1 MKNPVHRDVQIEAL
15 RDAGNARRSDVI
27 AVEEPLEIRLMRDG
41 LPEADENGG
50 TGRSISIT
58 MRTPGNDAELAV
70 GFLFG
75 EGLLHEARDVID
87 TGFCGPTGNILRVTV
102 RADLPL
108 DLARVT
114 RNFYTT
120 SSCGVCGK
128 ASIEAVTANTGDR
141 RIASELI
148 VRESVLRGLPD
159 TLRAAQA
166 GFAETGGMHAVGLFT
181 PEGRLIASREDV
193 GRHNAMDKLVG
204 ASLLAGELPW
214 RDHVVLLSGR
224 ASFELLQKATMAG
237 APVVA
242 AIGAPST
249 LAVEMAESAGVT
261 LVAFLRP
268 AGCNVYSN
276 TWRVRPGRA
285 SGETRES

>member
-1 MKNPVHRDVQIEAL
+1 MKSSVKELRIDAL
-15 RDAGNARRSDVI
+15 RTAGNTRRNDAI

-58 MRTPGNDAELAV
+58 MRTPGQDAELAA
-70 GFLFG
+70 GFLYG
-75 EGLLHEARDVID
+75 EGLLREPRDVVS
-87 TGFCGPTGNILRVTV
+87 TGHCGSSGNILRVTA

-108 DLARVT
+108 DLARLA

-128 ASIEAVTANTGDR
+128 ASIEAVTASAGGRHISSD
-141 RIASELI
+141 LV
-148 VRESVLRGLPD
+148 VREPVLRTLPD
-159 TLRAAQA
+159 RLRAAQT

-181 PEGRLIASREDV
+181 ADGHLLASREDV

-204 ASLLAGELPW
+204 AAFFAGELPW
-214 RDHVVLLSGR
+214 SDRIVLLSGR
-224 ASFELLQKATMAG
+224 ASFELLQKAMMAG

-249 LAVEMAESAGVT
+249 LAVELAESAGIT

-268 AGCNVYSN
+268 GGCNVYCN
-276 TWRVRPGRA
+276 AWRV
-285 SGETRES
+285 T

>member
-1 MKNPVHRDVQIEAL
+1 MKSPVQRDVQIDAL
-15 RDAGNARRSDVI
+15 RDAGNTRRSDVI

-50 TGRSISIT
+50 TGRSISVT
-58 MRTPGNDAELAV
+58 MRTPGHDAELAV
-70 GFLFG
+70 GFLYG
-75 EGLLHEARDVID
+75 EGLLREPRDVIG
-87 TGFCGPTGNILRVTV
+87 TGHCGPTGNILRVTA

-108 DLARVT
+108 DLSRLA
-114 RNFYTT
+114 RNFYST

-128 ASIEAVTANTGDR
+128 ASIEAVTAGAGGR
-141 RIASELI
+141 RISSGLI
-148 VRESVLRGLPD
+148 VREPVLLGLPD

-181 PEGRLIASREDV
+181 AEGELLASREDV

-204 ASLLAGELPW
+204 AALLAGELPW
-214 RDHVVLLSGR
+214 KDRIVLLSGR
-224 ASFELLQKATMAG
+224 ASFELLQKAMMAG
-237 APVVA
+237 APLVA

-249 LAVEMAESAGVT
+249 LAVELAESAGIT

-268 AGCNVYSN
+268 GGCNVYCN
-276 TWRVRPGRA
+276 AWRVAGA
-285 SGETRES
+285 SRES

>member
-1 MKNPVHRDVQIEAL
+1 MKSAVEVVHIDAL
-15 RDAGNARRSDVI
+15 RDAGNARRSDAI
-27 AVEEPLEIRLMRDG
+27 AVEEPLEIRLMRAG

-58 MRTPGNDAELAV
+58 MRTPGHDAELAV
-70 GFLFG
+70 GFLYG
-75 EGLLHEARDVID
+75 EGIICASRDVVD

-102 RADLPL
+102 RDDLPL
-108 DLARVT
+108 DLARLT

-128 ASIEAVTANTGDR
+128 ASIEAVSANAGDR
-141 RIASELI
+141 RISGDPTSSRTI

-159 TLRAAQA
+159 RLRASQS
-166 GFAETGGMHAVGLFT
+166 GFAETGGMHAVGVFSAAGELL
-181 PEGRLIASREDV
+181 GSREDV

-204 ASLLAGELPW
+204 AALLAGELPW
-214 RDHVVLLSGR
+214 RDRILLLSGR
-224 ASFELLQKATMAG
+224 ASFELLQKAMMAG
-237 APVVA
+237 VPIVA

-249 LAVEMAESAGVT
+249 LAVELAESAGIT

-268 AGCNVYSN
+268 GGCNVYCN
-276 TWRVRPGRA
+276 PWRLA
-285 SGETRES
+285 TAQ